1 MFGLFHKKEEF
12 DSWYTFIVDF
22 QTSTSDFYTEIEK
35 ELENAKVPGLEI
47 KREVLSEGGMLS
59 AKREYLR
66 LRREALFFDICAAP
80 FGTAWFF
87 SCRKVFIPFS
97 LRVWEIVAMGVLLMG
112 IVQMYTSIF
121 GVVVGSITFGLSI
134 VSLVILLSNTL
145 ALGLLDLDAVILR
158 LPVVG
163 AFYQALFRK
172 ESYYRKDT
180 RLMYLEMI
188 DYIVKKK
195 IEETTSAKGV
205 KFVEYKEDSNEAENK
220 FTSFIK
226 QVRKK

>member
-12 DSWYTFIVDF
+12 DSWYTFIVNF

-47 KREVLSEGGMLS
+47 KREVLSEGGILS

-66 LRREALFFDICAAP
+66 LRRENLFFDICAAP
-80 FGTAWFF
+80 FGTGWFF
-87 SCRKVFIPFS
+87 SCRKVFLPFS
-97 LRVWEIVAMGVLLMG
+97 LRVWEILVMGMFLLV
-112 IVQMYTSIF
+112 IVETYMMIF
-121 GVVVGSITFGLSI
+121 GVLVGAIIFSLSI
-134 VSLVILLSNTL
+134 VALMILLSNTL

-158 LPVVG
+158 LPVIG
-163 AFYQALFRK
+163 TFYQVLFRK

-205 KFVEYKEDSNEAENK
+205 K
-220 FTSFIK
+220 
-226 QVRKK
+226 